1 MTIDSK
7 STNRDSF
14 GPRSRERRKQPSQE
28 AIEHILS
35 HRARAPVRGET
46 ELQAAR
52 ERDRP

>member
-28 AIEHILS
+28 AIGRILS
-35 HRARAPVRGET
+35 RRQNAPMRDET
-46 ELQAAR
+46 ELQTAR